1 MKMWECLTLG
11 SSGQFLSLNCIQ
23 GIQGWRQEDRWEWK
37 EVKED
42 VWRGGGCV
50 KRRRRRRRAAVWSL
64 AVSSCKNAPSE
75 PDDTYRQNNL
85 CVRHKTVKWIL
96 PGVNMVW
103 LCVQERERGGEGGWS
118 DHYSNSCVD
127 QTHSRSCDIWIQ
139 SIWWSWKLSSSTS
152 LIRIMQKNPLV
163 TMITCLSAC
172 ECMDFPW

>member
-42 VWRGGGCV
+42 VWRGGGGGAGLLCEVSLCLPVRMRPLNRMTRTDKTICV
-50 KRRRRRRRAAVWSL
+50 WDTRQLNGFFLEWTWCDCVCKR
-64 AVSSCKNAPSE
+64 
-75 PDDTYRQNNL
+75 
-85 CVRHKTVKWIL
+85 
-96 PGVNMVW
+96 
-103 LCVQERERGGEGGWS
+103 EREREGGWS

-139 SIWWSWKLSSSTS
+139 SIWWSRKLSSSTS
-152 LIRIMQKNPLV
+152 LIRIMQKNHLV